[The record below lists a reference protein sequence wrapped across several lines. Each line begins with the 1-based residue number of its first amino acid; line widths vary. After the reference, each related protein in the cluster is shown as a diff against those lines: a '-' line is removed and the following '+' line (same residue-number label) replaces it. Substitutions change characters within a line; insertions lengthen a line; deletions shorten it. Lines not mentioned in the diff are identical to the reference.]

1 MLEEEMQET
10 LDPNVGQGEISTLKR
25 EIHRME
31 LRLEDLRKK
40 QEAII
45 ADMERAVD
53 KRETIQLKYQ
63 NKGKPVPG

>member
-31 LRLEDLRKK
+31 LRLDDLRKK